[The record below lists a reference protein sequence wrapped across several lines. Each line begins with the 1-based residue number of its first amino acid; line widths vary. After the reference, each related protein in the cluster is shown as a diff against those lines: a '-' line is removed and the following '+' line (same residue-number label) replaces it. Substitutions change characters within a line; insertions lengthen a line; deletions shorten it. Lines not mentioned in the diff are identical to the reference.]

1 MWEKIKKWFGFLDLN
16 KDGKVTAEDLE
27 VARAIADKKAKEDAE
42 VINQADSLIF
52 QIEKTMKD
60 MEGNLSEEEKTEA
73 TNSIEELK
81 SAHSTK
87 NVEDIKSK
95 METVNSVFQKI
106 SEKMY
111 SQSQNVNE
119 NDSEVSDVDFEE
131 VKSN

>member
-1 MWEKIKKWFGFLDLN
+1 
-16 KDGKVTAEDLE
+16 
-27 VARAIADKKAKEDAE
+27 
-42 VINQADSLIF
+42 
-52 QIEKTMKD
+52 MKD